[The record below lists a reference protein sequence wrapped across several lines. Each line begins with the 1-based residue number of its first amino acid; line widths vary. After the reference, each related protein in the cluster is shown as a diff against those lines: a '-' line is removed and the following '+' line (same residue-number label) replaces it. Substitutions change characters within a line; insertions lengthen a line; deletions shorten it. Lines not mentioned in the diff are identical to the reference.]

1 MVNYFC
7 FKVIYLDML
16 FILIYKLNFYLYV
29 FICIFLISYKV
40 DSNFIIYEIY
50 NLFMNMLYIYVYK
63 LKEVIILVFIDNL
76 LKLVIFWDRFF
87 VFRSVVFKYV
97 FINFKIIVFSFV
109 LFLIFVCNW
118 SIWFCLCKIFFFLG
132 YDCIF

>member
-29 FICIFLISYKV
+29 YLRIFLFSYKV

-63 LKEVIILVFIDNL
+63 LKKVIILVFIDNL
-76 LKLVIFWDRFF
+76 LKLVIF
-87 VFRSVVFKYV
+87 
-97 FINFKIIVFSFV
+97 
-109 LFLIFVCNW
+109 
-118 SIWFCLCKIFFFLG
+118 
-132 YDCIF
+132 